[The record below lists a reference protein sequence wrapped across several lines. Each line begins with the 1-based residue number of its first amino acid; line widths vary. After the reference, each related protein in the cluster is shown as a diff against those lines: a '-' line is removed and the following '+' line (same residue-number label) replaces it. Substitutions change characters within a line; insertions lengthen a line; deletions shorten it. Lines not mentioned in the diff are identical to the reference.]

1 MTTDDQT
8 PRPEATTS
16 AGGRTR
22 LPTIARVTI
31 QTVAPILILAAAA
44 YCAQQMM
51 ESAPQAKRHPPARS
65 ARLVEVTPATTTQES
80 IVVEA
85 MGTVIAAREVELRP
99 QVSGVITSIDE
110 ALAPGGR
117 LGADAPLLRIDS
129 RDYDLALTQR
139 ECDVDEATAQVT
151 TAESSLADA
160 EAMLRIERGNRTVAE
175 REYEL
180 LEEEIPDDQRDLILR
195 EPQLASARA
204 SVKSAE
210 ASLQSAKALLRA
222 AESQRDRAKLDLE
235 RTSIVAPFNAIVQ
248 AKHADVGQ
256 YVNSSTTLASLIGTD
271 TYWIRVSI
279 PTRDL
284 RWVKFPAPE
293 GGAGSEVLVHHDA
306 AWGSKVTRQ
315 GHVSRLAP
323 DVDPEGRMARLIVTV
338 DDPLALDA
346 KNAGKPPLLIGTVVR
361 VEIMGTDL
369 SDVVAIP
376 RDMVRDG
383 SNVWIMRDD
392 DTLEVR
398 PIEPIYRGRDA
409 VLVRGDVRVGE
420 RLVTTDLAAA
430 VDGMAL
436 RLDGGG
442 GESRGAAGASGGG
455 KQREEGRP

>member
-8 PRPEATTS
+8 TRPEATTS
-16 AGGRTR
+16 EGGRKR
-22 LPTIARVTI
+22 LPTFVRVTI

-51 ESAPQAKRHPPARS
+51 ESAPQAKRHTPVRS
-65 ARLVEVTPATTTQES
+65 ARLVEVMPATTTQES

-85 MGTVIAAREVELRP
+85 MGTVIAAREVEVRP
-99 QVSGVITSIDE
+99 QVNGVITSVDE

-117 LGADAPLLRIDS
+117 LSADTPLLQIDS

-139 ECDVDEATAQVT
+139 QCDVDEATARVT

-160 EAMLRIERGNRTVAE
+160 EAKLRIEQGNRAVAE

-180 LEEEIPDDQRDLILR
+180 LGEEIPDDQRDLILR

-204 SVKSAE
+204 TVKSAE
-210 ASLQSAKALLRA
+210 ASLASAEALLRA
-222 AESQRDRAKLDLE
+222 AESQLDRAKLDLE
-235 RTSIVAPFNAIVQ
+235 RTSITVPFNAIVQ

-271 TYWIRVSI
+271 VYWVRVSI

-284 RWVKFPAPE
+284 RWVEFPDAK

-306 AWGSKVTRQ
+306 AWGTQMTRLGQ
-315 GHVSRLAP
+315 VSRLAP

-338 DDPLALDA
+338 QDPLALDP

-361 VEIMGTDL
+361 VEIMGADI
-369 SDVVAIP
+369 DNVVAIP
-376 RDMVRDG
+376 RDLVRDG

-409 VLVRGDVRVGE
+409 VLVRGDVQIGE
-420 RLVTTDLAAA
+420 RLVVTDLAAA

-436 RLDGGG
+436 RLGGADGG
-442 GESRGAAGASGGG
+442 S
-455 KQREEGRP
+455 QREEGRP